1 MKHLCAALL
10 AALIPLCTSA
20 AAQDVTLSA
29 RDGGLSVS
37 GSLLSFD
44 GEFYRV
50 ESEFG
55 ELTLDGT
62 GVTCSGPGCPNL
74 EDYVAK
80 LTIAGDAMLGSTLMP
95 LLLESYASQ
104 QGLSLRR
111 IVSDDRNFHYV
122 LWDTESG
129 TPQAEFSFHLGSTA
143 QGFADLFTDQADI
156 IMAVREVSSQELAT
170 AHEAG
175 LSGLKSASRGRV
187 VALDG
192 LVALVSPGTAV
203 HGVSVAQLAEIRA
216 GELTNWAELGGVDA
230 PIILH
235 ALSNQHGVE
244 QAVSAQLGV
253 VGPVAVTRHQSIES
267 LSDAVARDPYALGF
281 GTAASVGNA
290 AMLPLVGACGRG
302 FAADATS
309 LKAED
314 YPLPLPLFLYTPPR
328 RLPKIARGFLRYI
341 RSADAQGLVQQ
352 AGFVDQ
358 STEEQPLWAQGNRLA
373 AAIKAAGPE
382 TDLADLQRLVT
393 TLEPL
398 NRLSLSFRFEP
409 GSSLLDAQSRSN
421 VLLLAEALEKGVYD
435 GRKLVF
441 AGFSDGDGAAGAN
454 LRIAE
459 TRARR
464 VRDSVRRSATAWR
477 EADTPLNIAA
487 FGEAMPMACDDSD
500 WGRRINRRVEVWV
513 GPAD

>member
-1 MKHLCAALL
+1 MKHLCAALWV
-10 AALIPLCTSA
+10 ALFLFNSGA
-20 AAQDVTLSA
+20 FAQDVTLSA

-50 ESEFG
+50 DSEFG

-80 LTIAGDAMLGSTLMP
+80 LTIAGDAVIGSTLMP
-95 LLLESYASQ
+95 MLLESYATQ
-104 QGLSLRR
+104 QGLSLRW

-129 TPQAEFSFHLGSTA
+129 TPQAEFSFHLGSTS

-156 IMAVREVSSQELAT
+156 IMAVREVSSVELAM
-170 AHEAG
+170 ASEAG
-175 LSGLKSASRGRV
+175 LSGLKSAARGRV

-192 LVALVSPGTAV
+192 LVALVSAGTTV
-203 HGVSVAQLAEIRA
+203 KGVSVAQLAAIRA
-216 GELTNWAELGGVDA
+216 GEITNWATLGGTDA

-235 ALSNQHGVE
+235 ALSNRHGIE
-244 QAVSAQLGV
+244 QAASALLGT

-267 LSDAVARDPYALGF
+267 LSDAVARDPYALGI
-281 GTAASVGNA
+281 GTSASIGNA
-290 AMLPLVGACGRG
+290 VMLPLVGACGRG

-341 RSADAQGLVQQ
+341 RSAEAQTLVRQV
-352 AGFVDQ
+352 GFVDQ

-382 TDLADLQRLVT
+382 TDLADLQKLVT

-421 VLLLAEALEKGVYD
+421 VLLLAEALEEGDYD
-435 GRKLVF
+435 GRRLVF
-441 AGFSDGDGAAGAN
+441 AGFSDGEGAAGAN
-454 LRIAE
+454 VRIAE
-459 TRARR
+459 TRAKR
-464 VRDSVRRSATAWR
+464 VRDSVRRAATAWL
-477 EADTPLNIAA
+477 EADTPLETAA

-513 GPAD
+513 GPVD